1 MKYQVFLTN
10 EAEEDIMDIYN
21 YVSTRDLPGRADKL
35 FDKLKDTCLSLN
47 EFPERGHNPPELER
61 INIFDFLEIHY
72 KPYRIIYQIRD
83 HEVYIHCVID
93 GRRDLLELLQRRL
106 LR

>member
-21 YVSTRDLPGRADKL
+21 YVSTHDLPGRADKL
-35 FDKLKDTCLSLN
+35 FKLKDTCLSLN
-47 EFPERGHNPPELER
+47 KFPERGHNPPELER
-61 INIFDFLEIHY
+61 INVFDFLEIHY

-93 GRRDLLELLQRRL
+93 GRRDLQELLQRRL